1 LAIGREKMGK
11 LTLGC
16 FSSLV
21 GSMTLDFA
29 IKLSETAIKKGHEVD
44 IWLSG
49 NGTMLAKK
57 GQSKFRDYSSLAKTV
72 EDLLQTGK
80 FKITNCEACAKA
92 RGIDKEDT
100 MEGFGIHS
108 MDWYLASAFSADRVF
123 HIGGE

>member
-1 LAIGREKMGK
+1 MGK
-11 LTLGC
+11 LTIGC

-29 IKLSETAIKKGHEVD
+29 VKLAEAAVKKGHEVD
-44 IWLSG
+44 LWLSG
-49 NGTMLAKK
+49 NATMLGKTR
-57 GQSKFRDYSSLAKTV
+57 QSKFRDYSYLAGTV
-72 EDLLQTGK
+72 EELIKTGK
-80 FKITNCEACAKA
+80 FQITICEACAKA

-100 MEGFGIHS
+100 MEGVNIHS

>member
-1 LAIGREKMGK
+1 MGK

-29 IKLSETAIKKGHEVD
+29 VKLSEAAVRKGHEVD
-44 IWLSG
+44 LWLSG
-49 NGTMLAKK
+49 NGIMLGKTK
-57 GQSKFRDYSSLAKTV
+57 QSKFRDYSYLAGPV
-72 EDLLQTGK
+72 EELLKTGK
-80 FKITNCEACAKA
+80 FKVTNCEACAKA
-92 RGIDKEDT
+92 RGINKEDT

-108 MDWYLASAFSADRVF
+108 MDWYLASAFDADRVL

>member
-1 LAIGREKMGK
+1 MGK

-29 IKLSETAIKKGHEVD
+29 VKLSEAAVRKGHEVD
-44 IWLSG
+44 LWLSG
-49 NGTMLAKK
+49 NGIMLGKTK
-57 GQSKFRDYSSLAKTV
+57 QSKFRDYSYLAGPV
-72 EDLLQTGK
+72 EELLKTGK

-92 RGIDKEDT
+92 RGINKEDT

-108 MDWYLASAFSADRVF
+108 MDWYLASAFDADRVL

>member
-1 LAIGREKMGK
+1 MGK

-29 IKLSETAIKKGHEVD
+29 VKLSEAAVRKGHEVD
-44 IWLSG
+44 LWLSG
-49 NGTMLAKK
+49 NGIMLGKTK
-57 GQSKFRDYSSLAKTV
+57 QSKFRDYSYLAGPI
-72 EDLLQTGK
+72 EELLKTGK
-80 FKITNCEACAKA
+80 FKVTNCEACAKA
-92 RGIDKEDT
+92 RGINKEDT

-108 MDWYLASAFSADRVF
+108 MDWYLASAFDADRVL